1 MRQEPG
7 KHRKEQ
13 KFSPWLAV
21 KLNMIHV
28 DFWEEEGKGEG
39 EGFFLFFL
47 LFRATPAAYGGSQA
61 KG

>member
-28 DFWEEEGKGEG
+28 DFWEGAGKGEG
-39 EGFFLFFL
+39 EGKGEGGGFFLFFFL
-47 LFRATPAAYGGSQA
+47 FFRATP
-61 KG
+61 